1 MNPAAEN
8 PRMARIRDVLAQT
21 LAPTRLELLD
31 DSHRHAGHVG
41 ARQGGHFTLRIAAP
55 GFAGKRPLECHRM
68 IYAALGELMQTD
80 IHALSIDLLP
90 DAVVKLE

>member
-1 MNPAAEN
+1 MNVSTDS
-8 PRMARIRDVLAQT
+8 PRMARIRARLAES
-21 LAPTRLELLD
+21 LAPIRLELID
-31 DSHRHAGHVG
+31 DSHQHAGHAG
-41 ARQGGHFTLRIAAP
+41 ARQGGHFTVRIAAP

-90 DAVVKLE
+90 DAKVGAG

>member
-1 MNPAAEN
+1 MNAATDS
-8 PRMARIRDVLAQT
+8 PRMARIRAILTQA
-21 LAPTRLELLD
+21 LAPTRLELVD
-31 DSHRHAGHVG
+31 DSHQHAGHAG

-90 DAVVKLE
+90 DAAVDLE

>member
-1 MNPAAEN
+1 MNVSTDS
-8 PRMARIRDVLAQT
+8 PRMVRIRARLAES
-21 LAPTRLELLD
+21 LAPVRLELID
-31 DSHRHAGHVG
+31 DSHQHAGHAG
-41 ARQGGHFTLRIAAP
+41 ARQGGHFTVRIAAP

-90 DAVVKLE
+90 DVGAR